1 MFRCALKEPKV
12 CQIFWSRRYACLA
25 FVWPW
30 HEWVGLGCRRL
41 PEDLPAP
48 CHCGEWGGGAVEH
61 RLQHCKYIAL
71 SLYPPLAP
79 TLSTFW
85 KSPTQCLAPVDHPRT
100 YISGP
105 LLKSVN
111 QSRGRGKEA
120 GIDILNKHASWWSCP
135 VRLRLA
141 PLERARSPASSRHA
155 WPQGSFTAPRGF
167 TLSAEGPFFCPSIL
181 CSHLLSLWCPTV

>member
-1 MFRCALKEPKV
+1 MPALPLYDRGMSESAWVVEGSPR
-12 CQIFWSRRYACLA
+12 IFQ
-25 FVWPW
+25 
-30 HEWVGLGCRRL
+30 L
-41 PEDLPAP
+41 PVIVEN
-48 CHCGEWGGGAVEH
+48 GGGGAVEH

-120 GIDILNKHASWWSCP
+120 GIDILNKHAS
-135 VRLRLA
+135 
-141 PLERARSPASSRHA
+141 
-155 WPQGSFTAPRGF
+155 
-167 TLSAEGPFFCPSIL
+167 
-181 CSHLLSLWCPTV
+181 